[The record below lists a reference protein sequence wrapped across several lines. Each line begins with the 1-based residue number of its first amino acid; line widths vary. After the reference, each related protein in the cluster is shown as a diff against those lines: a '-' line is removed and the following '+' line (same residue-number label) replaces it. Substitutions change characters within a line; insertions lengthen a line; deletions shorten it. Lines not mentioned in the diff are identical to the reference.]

1 MKINLFV
8 PKIPQKESQ
17 SNGVT
22 VDYLKKSAEN
32 HGHTL
37 NVFDMSQCKMIF
49 GKNPYILI
57 DGKRPRLKTLL
68 VRVGSY
74 SKLVEL
80 QSMIIR
86 QFEFMGVHTINSFD
100 ATMIAKNKI
109 RQLQMLSQYRIAMPK
124 TMVVHSSLFVKEVA
138 KTIGS
143 FPVIIKKPF
152 GSQGVGVVLVE
163 SKRGLRSLLDMMTDT
178 EENLSGSV
186 IVQEYIREAK
196 GKDIRIFVVGNKI
209 VTAMDRI
216 AVQRDEFR
224 SNFSLGGK
232 VRVAELT
239 SQEKRLALRA
249 TAALG
254 LDIAGVDIV
263 RSKKGAQVLEVN
275 ANPGLKGITE
285 ATGKDVAGEIIKY
298 YVSIASVY

>member
-8 PKIPQKESQ
+8 PKIPQKDSH
-17 SNGVT
+17 SHGVT
-22 VDYLKKSAEN
+22 IDYLQKSATN
-32 HGHTL
+32 LGHTL
-37 NVFDMSQCKMIF
+37 DVFDMSQCKMVF
-49 GKNPYILI
+49 GKNPHVLVQN
-57 DGKRPRLKTLL
+57 KRPRFRTLI

-86 QFEFMGVHTINSFD
+86 QFELMGVHTINSFD
-100 ATMIAKNKI
+100 STMIAKNKI
-109 RQLQMLSQYRIAMPK
+109 RQLQMLSTHRIAMPK
-124 TMVVHSSLFVKEVA
+124 TLVVHSSLFVTEIA
-138 KTIGS
+138 KSIGS
-143 FPVIIKKPF
+143 FPVIIKMPY

-163 SKRGLRSLLDMMTDT
+163 SKRGLRSLLDTMTDT
-178 EENLSGSV
+178 EGNLSGSV
-186 IVQEYIREAK
+186 IVQEYIREAR
-196 GKDIRIFVVGNKI
+196 GKDIRIFVIGNKI
-209 VTAMDRI
+209 VAAMDRI
-216 AVQRDEFR
+216 AVQKGEFR

-232 VRVAELT
+232 IKVAELT

-263 RSKKGAQVLEVN
+263 RSKKGPQVLEVN

-298 YVSIASVY
+298 YASLSRI